1 MAAKKSIKGTKKTKK
16 KLKTF
21 NKKAPKK
28 AVSKKLAAKKPAAKK
43 IAKPS
48 KPAVAL
54 GKPVGSFSLVS
65 TGGKEI
71 NLAEMKGKN
80 VVLYFYPKDDTP
92 GCTLEGKD
100 FTRLHPD
107 FSSTETEVYGISRD
121 SLESHE
127 KFKNKYCY
135 SIDLLSDADEKL
147 CRHFGV
153 IKPKNMYGKTV
164 IGIER
169 STFVIDK
176 DGVLRREWRKV
187 KVDGHA
193 AEVLDFVKTL

>member
-1 MAAKKSIKGTKKTKK
+1 MATKKAKTKPKSKSKLKSFNSKK
-16 KLKTF
+16 KKVVKTAS
-21 NKKAPKK
+21 KKKVTKAAAPK
-28 AVSKKLAAKKPAAKK
+28 A
-43 IAKPS
+43 S

-54 GKPVGSFSLVS
+54 GKPVGSFSLLS

-80 VVLYFYPKDDTP
+80 IVLYFYPKDDTP

-121 SLESHE
+121 TLESHE

-135 SIDLLSDADEKL
+135 SIDLLSDEDEKL

-153 IKPKNMYGKTV
+153 IRPKNMYGKTV

>member
-1 MAAKKSIKGTKKTKK
+1 VAAKKSKSARSAKKSVKSGKSVKKVKKGPAK
-16 KLKTF
+16 
-21 NKKAPKK
+21 KK
-28 AVSKKLAAKKPAAKK
+28 AVKAAAPKA
-43 IAKPS
+43 S
-48 KPAVAL
+48 KPAVKL
-54 GKPVGSFSLVS
+54 GKPVGSFSLFS

-80 VVLYFYPKDDTP
+80 IVLYFYPKDDTP

-107 FSSTETEVYGISRD
+107 FSSTETEIYGISRD
-121 SLESHE
+121 SVESHE

-135 SIDLLSDADEKL
+135 SIDLLSDEDEKL

-153 IKPKNMYGKTV
+153 IRPKNMYGKTV